1 MGFRMQDEDWA
12 HLEATEVFGHREARM
27 VGEEY
32 AWGCYSCWFAA
43 EGEIAAPTMPDL
55 EPGQTWADRI
65 DRAHWWWAQGED
77 SREMSPREVIIRQRM
92 RVYVEGREAAGDL
105 GEVPGWAALWP
116 VRETVS

>member
-1 MGFRMQDEDWA
+1 M
-12 HLEATEVFGHREARM
+12 ATEVFTHKEARM

-32 AWGCYSCWFAA
+32 CWGLESCWFASK
-43 EGEIAAPTMPDL
+43 GYIAVPSFAL
-55 EPGQTWADRI
+55 NPGQSWADRV
-65 DRAHWWWAQGED
+65 DRMHWWWAGGED

-105 GEVPGWAALWP
+105 GKVEGFRSLWP